1 MRAFLLVIMYT
12 LATAL
17 SAQRL
22 VVYSMLGDI
31 QDVTDSAHKPLKLRD
46 SLTPNMVL
54 HIPADGYVVLFDEK
68 TSFMFTLKVP
78 MQAKVKDM
86 IADGRNSFR
95 TLSQDYIAFVKIQI
109 ASDNCT
115 TIAKCDNPGKVMQE
129 LMISSDLFGDKVSE
143 MLICGYDGLNSN
155 NVSTNHTDIGG
166 FNDFR
171 KKVLQDFNDFRNK
184 VLKEYADFVRN
195 PWEDVALQP
204 AEEKPKEKDMEDVK
218 PFVIDSKV
226 NPIVPNFDEN
236 DKGTKPVTIIDIL
249 PTPRP
254 LTYPEPVVPVEEDN
268 GENESG
274 EEKEGNDNEHYF
286 NFFGTKMKCQWSN
299 DCRFSLK
306 GYDENAIADGIELLS
321 TEKYS
326 TLLVDCIRLRK
337 EYHLSD
343 WAYILMLRDLC
354 NSICGEDT
362 NESTLMQAFL
372 YSQSGYKMRLALAG
386 PKLKMM
392 VATQFDIYGH
402 SYYSIDGS
410 NYYILDGEYDRV
422 HICKAHFPKEQ
433 EMSLVMKDSPRLAFA
448 GTETRMIGS
457 RPYPDLK
464 AEIGVN
470 QNLMD
475 FYSTYPTSE
484 CNHNV
489 MTRWAMYANMEM
501 DQGVRDQLYPQIRAM
516 IEGKTQR
523 KAAESILNWIQTAF
537 PYEYDDKVWGR
548 DRAFFAEESLYYP
561 FCDCEDRSILFT
573 RLIRDLLDLK
583 CILIFYPGHLATGVQ
598 FTEDGKGDYIDI
610 DGERFTICDPTIM
623 GDGAPVGFTMP
634 GMDNSSA
641 KVIILD

>member
-1 MRAFLLVIMYT
+1 MIVTFLTIGILNCLAEDLELIVYRLRGKVLMLDGDKSEIPVLGQNISYENNIEVGEDGMIELVDIEN
-12 LATAL
+12 
-17 SAQRL
+17 AQRICIYKSGSGTIRML
-22 VVYSMLGDI
+22 AAKEGNFVTPVSRNYLDYIKKQIGNKGKPIVSRKKENLPSGTQDNYSGTSIDSKSI
-31 QDVTDSAHKPLKLRD
+31 IEEFASFRKSAH
-46 SLTPNMVL
+46 
-54 HIPADGYVVLFDEK
+54 E
-68 TSFMFTLKVP
+68 
-78 MQAKVKDM
+78 
-86 IADGRNSFR
+86 
-95 TLSQDYIAFVKIQI
+95 
-109 ASDNCT
+109 
-115 TIAKCDNPGKVMQE
+115 
-129 LMISSDLFGDKVSE
+129 
-143 MLICGYDGLNSN
+143 
-155 NVSTNHTDIGG
+155 
-166 FNDFR
+166 
-171 KKVLQDFNDFRNK
+171 DFNDFRNK

-204 AEEKPKEKDMEDVK
+204 AEEKPKEEDMEDVK
-218 PFVIDSKV
+218 PFVIDSNV

-422 HICKAHFPKEQ
+422 HICKAHVPKEQ